1 MRGPYFEA
9 DWRREQLRTNLWLV
23 PVVQTIGIVVLF
35 GITYTVDRSAYD
47 GWIRFPSW
55 VLQGSADSARVVLAT
70 VAASIITVV
79 GIVFS
84 ITIVA
89 LTLASTQF
97 GPRMLRN
104 FVRDPGTQ
112 VALGT
117 FVASFCYAMIALV
130 SVGGG
135 PHGDFVPHLSITVTF
150 MLTLADVAVLIFFLN
165 HIASMIQ
172 LPVVIARIAATL
184 DKEITALDRSGEFG
198 VGAARGPS
206 HEELLARLADSGA
219 PIRTP
224 RSGYLQ
230 VIRHDSLLK
239 IATKAD
245 AVIQLPYRPGHFVV
259 AGQVIARVWPP
270 EAAESVAERLALG
283 HITGAYRTLPQDI
296 SFGFD
301 QLVEIGLRA
310 LSPAVNDTF
319 TGMTCVDWI
328 ADGLCRIST
337 SWRPQRI
344 RRDAEGNI
352 RVIAF
357 QPDFE
362 RLVERTFDTIR
373 QAAVGMPAIMIRQ
386 LEALA
391 KIMEQ
396 TPDRALQTPL
406 IRQAEAIQQSSLATV
421 ADPSDRDDVTERYEA
436 VMALVHPTVT
446 PSTAEPNGASSGLA
460 ATVRRVTTELKADLV
475 LSGGGVKG
483 IGLSGAAV
491 ALMEAG
497 YAIQR
502 VSGTSAG
509 SIVGAILAAG
519 ADELTPEQVEQLT
532 MTLPYKKFLDPT
544 HITGIPLLGPAWGV
558 LSETGIYKGD
568 YAHDWIRTELANLGV
583 RTFGDLAID
592 APNLPPEQRYRLVVT
607 ASDVTTG
614 QLVRLPWDYHRLY
627 GLDPDEQQVADA
639 VRASMSIPFFFR
651 TAKLTST
658 SGLTSTLVDGG
669 MLSNF
674 PIDSFD
680 RRDGKPP
687 RWPTFGV
694 TLLPNLPQGN
704 DKVIPALAPVNWL
717 FGGPPL
723 IEALITTMIVGR
735 DQTYLNQ
742 PWVDSRAIRVDSS
755 KVGFL
760 DFNIGTKQMQELYQS
775 GYNAADRLSL
785 HLELE
790 RVPRAFPATR
800 SR

>member
-23 PVVQTIGIVVLF
+23 PVVQTLGILVLF
-35 GITYTVDRSAYD
+35 AITYTVDRSAYD
-47 GWIRFPSW
+47 GIIRLPNW
-55 VLQGSADSARVVLAT
+55 VLNGSADSARAVLAT
-70 VAASIITVV
+70 IAAAIITVV

-104 FVRDPGTQ
+104 FVRDTGTQ
-112 VALGT
+112 VTLGT
-117 FVASFCYAMIALV
+117 FVSSFCYAMVALV

-150 MLTLADVAVLIFFLN
+150 ILTLADVAVLIFFLN

-172 LPVVIARIAATL
+172 LPVVIARIAGTL
-184 DKEITALDRSGEFG
+184 DDEITALDRGGDEFG

-206 HEELLARLADSGA
+206 HEELLTLLADSGA

-259 AGQVIARVWPP
+259 VGQVIARVWPP

-328 ADGLCRIST
+328 GDGLCRIST
-337 SWRPQRI
+337 SWHPHRI
-344 RRDAEGNI
+344 RRDPEGHI

-391 KIMEQ
+391 KIIEQ
-396 TPDRALQTPL
+396 TPDRTYQTPL
-406 IRQAEAIQQSSLATV
+406 IRQAEAIQRSNLATV
-421 ADPSDRDDVTERYEA
+421 ADPSDRNDVTARYEA

-446 PSTAEPNGASSGLA
+446 PSTAEPNELRLA
-460 ATVRRVTTELKADLV
+460 
-475 LSGGGVKG
+475 
-483 IGLSGAAV
+483 
-491 ALMEAG
+491 
-497 YAIQR
+497 
-502 VSGTSAG
+502 
-509 SIVGAILAAG
+509 
-519 ADELTPEQVEQLT
+519 
-532 MTLPYKKFLDPT
+532 
-544 HITGIPLLGPAWGV
+544 
-558 LSETGIYKGD
+558 
-568 YAHDWIRTELANLGV
+568 
-583 RTFGDLAID
+583 
-592 APNLPPEQRYRLVVT
+592 
-607 ASDVTTG
+607 
-614 QLVRLPWDYHRLY
+614 
-627 GLDPDEQQVADA
+627 
-639 VRASMSIPFFFR
+639 
-651 TAKLTST
+651 
-658 SGLTSTLVDGG
+658 
-669 MLSNF
+669 
-674 PIDSFD
+674 
-680 RRDGKPP
+680 
-687 RWPTFGV
+687 
-694 TLLPNLPQGN
+694 
-704 DKVIPALAPVNWL
+704 
-717 FGGPPL
+717 
-723 IEALITTMIVGR
+723 
-735 DQTYLNQ
+735 
-742 PWVDSRAIRVDSS
+742 
-755 KVGFL
+755 
-760 DFNIGTKQMQELYQS
+760 
-775 GYNAADRLSL
+775 
-785 HLELE
+785 
-790 RVPRAFPATR
+790 
-800 SR
+800 

>member
-9 DWRREQLRTNLWLV
+9 DWRREALRTNLWLI
-23 PVVQTIGIVVLF
+23 PVLETIAVVVLF
-35 GITYTVDRSAYD
+35 VVTYSVDRAAYD
-47 GWIRFPSW
+47 GLVRLPSW
-55 VLQGSADSARVVLAT
+55 VLSGTSDVARVLLAT
-70 VAASIITVV
+70 IAAAIITVV

-112 VALGT
+112 IALGT

-135 PHGDFVPHLSITVTF
+135 PHGDFVPHLSITVT
-150 MLTLADVAVLIFFLN
+150 LTFTLFDVAVLIYFLN

-172 LPVVIARIAATL
+172 LPVVISNIATTL
-184 DKEITALDRSGEFG
+184 VNEVTTMEERANSFG

-206 HEELLARLADSGA
+206 CEELLVKLADSGA

-230 VIRHDSLLK
+230 VIRHDWLLK

-270 EAAESVAERLALG
+270 EAADAVAVRLALG

-328 ADGLCRIST
+328 GDGLCRIST
-337 SWRPQRI
+337 SWRPHRI

-362 RLVERTFDTIR
+362 RLVERAFDTIR

-396 TPDRALQTPL
+396 TPNRARQTPL
-406 IRQAEAIQQSSLATV
+406 IRQAEAIQRSSLATV

-436 VMALVHPTVT
+436 VLALVHPTVT
-446 PSTAEPNGASSGLA
+446 PSTVEPNELRLA
-460 ATVRRVTTELKADLV
+460 
-475 LSGGGVKG
+475 
-483 IGLSGAAV
+483 
-491 ALMEAG
+491 
-497 YAIQR
+497 
-502 VSGTSAG
+502 
-509 SIVGAILAAG
+509 
-519 ADELTPEQVEQLT
+519 
-532 MTLPYKKFLDPT
+532 
-544 HITGIPLLGPAWGV
+544 
-558 LSETGIYKGD
+558 
-568 YAHDWIRTELANLGV
+568 
-583 RTFGDLAID
+583 
-592 APNLPPEQRYRLVVT
+592 
-607 ASDVTTG
+607 
-614 QLVRLPWDYHRLY
+614 
-627 GLDPDEQQVADA
+627 
-639 VRASMSIPFFFR
+639 
-651 TAKLTST
+651 
-658 SGLTSTLVDGG
+658 
-669 MLSNF
+669 
-674 PIDSFD
+674 
-680 RRDGKPP
+680 
-687 RWPTFGV
+687 
-694 TLLPNLPQGN
+694 
-704 DKVIPALAPVNWL
+704 
-717 FGGPPL
+717 
-723 IEALITTMIVGR
+723 
-735 DQTYLNQ
+735 
-742 PWVDSRAIRVDSS
+742 
-755 KVGFL
+755 
-760 DFNIGTKQMQELYQS
+760 
-775 GYNAADRLSL
+775 
-785 HLELE
+785 
-790 RVPRAFPATR
+790 
-800 SR
+800 